1 MLLRPR
7 KIKHNKL
14 FRLKKFIKY
23 KPSKL
28 NFGDVG
34 LKLLTSLVVNSQ
46 HMSRYL
52 ILLKKI
58 TRKSDKTLR
67 YFWLNFPV
75 SVPFT
80 EKAKGSRMGKG
91 KGKVTSWRAKLNSGK
106 FFVEFKGLRFGRS
119 LASLKIFSSRLPSK
133 MSVKV
138 SGNFTRAKRVAVM

>member
-7 KIKHNKL
+7 KVNHAKL
-14 FRLKKFIKY
+14 FRLKKFVKY

-34 LKLLTSLVVNSQ
+34 LKLLTNLIVTSQ
-46 HMSRYL
+46 HLSRYL
-52 ILLKKI
+52 IILKKI

-75 SVPFT
+75 SIPFS

-91 KGKVTSWRAKLNSGK
+91 KGKVTVWGAKINSGK

-119 LASLKIFSSRLPSK
+119 LSALKSFSSRLPSK
-133 MSVKV
+133 LSIHASGEIKKV
-138 SGNFTRAKRVAVM
+138 NRAALI

>member
-7 KIKHNKL
+7 KIKHEKS
-14 FRLKKFIKY
+14 FRLKKFVKY

-28 NFGDVG
+28 NFGDIG
-34 LKLLTSLVVNSQ
+34 LKLLTSLVITSL
-46 HMSRYL
+46 HLSRYL
-52 ILLKKI
+52 ILLKKL

-75 SVPFT
+75 SIPFT

-91 KGKVTSWRAKLNSGK
+91 KGKVFIWGAKLNSGK

-133 MSVKV
+133 LTIHV
-138 SGNFTRAKRVAVM
+138 SDKYTNSKRFLIM